1 MKTLPPPPF
10 WDRQVAPGHCK
21 YDNIAVSDVYVDIKG
36 GAVKPHLECIK
47 IILFIGAAV
56 LPPGASLRA
65 GWREHDDA
73 GLFALGVMA
82 MMGWRRRGTV

>member
-10 WDRQVAPGHCK
+10 WDRQVASGHCK
-21 YDNIAVSDVYVDIKG
+21 YNNIAVSDVYVDIKG

-56 LPPGASLRA
+56 LPPGANLRA
-65 GWREHDDA
+65 GRREQDA
-73 GLFALGVMA
+73 GLFALGLMA
-82 MMGWRRRGTV
+82 MIGWRRRGTV